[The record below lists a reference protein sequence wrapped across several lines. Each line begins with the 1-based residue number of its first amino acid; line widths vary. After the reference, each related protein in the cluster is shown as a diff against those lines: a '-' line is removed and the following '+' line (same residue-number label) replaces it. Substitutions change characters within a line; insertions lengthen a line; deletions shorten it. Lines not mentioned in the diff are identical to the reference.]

1 MATDLFK
8 RGDGGGRRI
17 ISDQKNKLLVALTK
31 DVLAQLDLGK
41 GG

>member
-17 ISDQKNKLLVALTK
+17 ISDQNKLLVALTK